1 MDAMMINH
9 KGNPIKDEWCDDDHD
24 FLECVIGSNVS
35 RDYCILSFDQITII
49 MFSLES
55 RHALCTFKLLIL
67 FFEMFTGVTE
77 IGASSRIKVMAE
89 ESTLNQLK
97 SEKIEPEDVD
107 VKANSNRRL
116 TITNVPPK
124 ILSRYLT
131 GPKSSCHDLCK
142 YGIPHAVEAKPWRV
156 TQKRV
161 AKKERKTKVPEE
173 NVTSLA
179 KTKKSGSGSR
189 PSQTPKIE
197 KANSPVDIKE
207 VVTYEKTV
215 ISDKNSPPFEETHVS
230 LEHNNSDLKQEQSES
245 SLPVQEC
252 SKSETEREMVKNKSP
267 SSSSRKETESRSK
280 QTRKPSTGGKE
291 KSTPPSIPLSSK
303 RIAKK
308 SRSTNSKV
316 PKNMTREYSLKRPE
330 NVKVKPEL
338 ASNENI
344 SEKILYVTEPATA
357 NSFEDPNVACDASKL
372 SSPSSSSSGDR
383 SLEHTNKKN
392 GKSPASPASSRK
404 GLRSVADK
412 GKVNMQHKTR
422 SVSQSLPSS
431 SSLSSSVFT
440 SKSSLQKQNNAAFK
454 SNKRGHDHQ
463 GESVKMGYKIRP
475 KMSKKVGL
483 VNKTGVASRKLTF
496 RRGRV
501 IELQPQINNVPRR
514 LKFRPAR
521 ILGDDMRRDING
533 ARKSIIEDNKVG
545 GGEVNAAN
553 TKSEK
558 YRGKLKTVEGGKR
571 RIIVGRKVGGDKSK
585 IEGSKSG
592 SEDVVLKHQDVEWKK
607 QNPRLY
613 NNVIEETAS
622 MLAELRKSKVKAL
635 VGAFETVISLDSP
648 RDVTA
653 VEEST
658 S

>member
-1 MDAMMINH
+1 
-9 KGNPIKDEWCDDDHD
+9 
-24 FLECVIGSNVS
+24 
-35 RDYCILSFDQITII
+35 
-49 MFSLES
+49 
-55 RHALCTFKLLIL
+55 
-67 FFEMFTGVTE
+67 
-77 IGASSRIKVMAE
+77 MAE

-97 SEKIEPEDVD
+97 SEKVEPEDV
-107 VKANSNRRL
+107 KENSNGRL

-124 ILSRYLT
+124 ILSRYLS

-142 YGIPHAVEAKPWRV
+142 YGIPHAVEAKPRRL

-161 AKKERKTKVPEE
+161 TKKEMKTKVPEE

-215 ISDKNSPPFEETHVS
+215 TSDKNSPPFEETHVS
-230 LEHNNSDLKQEQSES
+230 LEHNNSDLKQEQAEP

-267 SSSSRKETESRSK
+267 SSSSRKETENRSK

-291 KSTPPSIPLSSK
+291 KSNSPSIPLSSK
-303 RIAKK
+303 RIVKK
-308 SRSTNSKV
+308 SRNTNSKG

-344 SEKILYVTEPATA
+344 SEKILDVTEPDTA
-357 NSFEDPNVACDASKL
+357 NSSEDPTVACDASKL

-392 GKSPASPASSRK
+392 GMSPASFASSRK

-422 SVSQSLPSS
+422 SVSRSPPSS
-431 SSLSSSVFT
+431 SSSSSVFT
-440 SKSSLQKQNNAAFK
+440 SKSSPRKQNNAEFK

-463 GESVKMGYKIRP
+463 GENVKMGYKIRP

-483 VNKTGVASRKLTF
+483 TNKTGVASRKLTF
-496 RRGRV
+496 RRGKV

-558 YRGKLKTVEGGKR
+558 HRGKLKTVEGGKK

-592 SEDVVLKHQDVEWKK
+592 SENVVLKHQDVGWKK
-607 QNPRLY
+607 QNPGLY
-613 NNVIEETAS
+613 NNVIEETAI

-653 VEEST
+653 AEEST